1 MKKIMVHIFHMD
13 SKGICSFYDKY
24 SFDKYISNKIYDE
37 KKCSYLILKED
48 GSYSPPLARDGSI
61 YEIERIKKQFV
72 TVVIKEEKPAQTTI
86 SHSSTN
92 YAEHNAYK
100 VAFDTKLVGKINS
113 DRTRLLA
120 AIRDVNQNCE
130 FHNLYSPTVSI
141 CQGSGSGK
149 SKLACSLDSDLA
161 CGYVV
166 FRGMEELAYPEKSS
180 LGKMMMAC
188 PLPMKKNSFDCT
200 FLSETNIGVYVHII
214 YAIVSDYL
222 ARVKSLKKGMGIT
235 GPISVSQ
242 SQQIRQ
248 VILRE
253 FIEGTFT
260 GEQIENFENGIKL
273 IDLVKG
279 KMEELSFDKFAGR
292 IKTCCDDISHE
303 LSLLSATSPLVIVL
317 DEVHILS
324 GYDETIGTARLNLLR
339 RAMHALG
346 TQSGIV
352 FVTLGT
358 KSDYNDLNPIAATD
372 SMRDCNRTEIYPP
385 FIVSRNTD
393 IFRNQ
398 IAKLSIS
405 SEMLKDPRMI
415 LIRFSMG
422 RPLWCSLAIS
432 EVIRI
437 AAIKLANSS
446 LESGQA
452 FVACWM
458 LRTGIPAS
466 PHMVET
472 SRHLLKSNMATLLDI
487 HPELP
492 LMNVCYPSE
501 PVLAMAADDLVS
513 RNLIAYFKNLRNHL
527 VCKGFDRGDLA
538 EVIAAEIC
546 IEAASNAKRL
556 DISTTAICKALD
568 EIELTKSKKFIL
580 ESHIDPNILAEK
592 AKKYNVGDC
601 DVPKEAVEHMKM
613 TTLENFLKSLYG
625 EKNYENLNLESTVS
639 RRMLNGIV
647 NFNHFIRLN
656 TNFNFSSI
664 LDGLNKSTNIEPRL
678 QKFPSGGGRSVRCR
692 ALCNLGLKRGAAFF
706 APEHYPGTDL
716 LIPICLEGNLFIY

>member
-1 MKKIMVHIFHMD
+1 MHTFYSD
-13 SKGICSFYDKY
+13 SKGKCRFLNKND
-24 SFDKYISNKIYDE
+24 FDTYKAFKFSGVE
-37 KKCSYLILKED
+37 KCSYLILKED

-72 TVVIKEEKPAQTTI
+72 TVVIKEETPAQATI
-86 SHSSTN
+86 SHSSSN
-92 YAEHNAYK
+92 HLQHNAYK
-100 VAFDTKLVGKINS
+100 VAFDTKLVGKIDS
-113 DRTRLLA
+113 DRTRLLV
-120 AIRDVNQNCE
+120 AIRDVNKNCKI
-130 FHNLYSPTVSI
+130 HNLYSPTVSI

-166 FRGMEELAYPEKSS
+166 FRGKDELAYPEKSS
-180 LGKMMMAC
+180 LGKLMMAC
-188 PLPMKKNSFDCT
+188 PLPLEMNSFNCSS
-200 FLSETNIGVYVHII
+200 LSETNIGVYVHII

-222 ARVKSLKKGMGIT
+222 ARVKSLKEGMGIT
-235 GPISVSQ
+235 GPISTSQ
-242 SQQIRQ
+242 SKQIRQ
-248 VILRE
+248 VILQE

-260 GEQIENFENGIKL
+260 GEQIKNFENGIKL
-273 IDLVKG
+273 IHLFRG
-279 KMEELSFDKFAGR
+279 NIEELLFDKFAGI
-292 IKTCCDDISHE
+292 IKTCCKDISDE
-303 LSLLSATSPLVIVL
+303 LNLPSETSPLVIVL
-317 DEVHILS
+317 DEVHLLS
-324 GYDETIGTARLNLLR
+324 EMDPALGIARLSLLR

-346 TQSGIV
+346 THSGIV

-358 KSDYNDLNPIAATD
+358 KSDYKDLNPIAGTD
-372 SMRDCNRTEIYPP
+372 SLRDFDRTEIYPP
-385 FIVSRNTD
+385 LIVSRNTD
-393 IFRNQ
+393 IFRSQ
-398 IAKLSIS
+398 VARLSIS
-405 SEMLKDPRMI
+405 SEMLKDPRMV
-415 LIRFSMG
+415 LVRFSMG

-432 EVIRI
+432 EVVRI
-437 AAIKLANSS
+437 AGIKLANSS

-501 PVLAMAADDLVS
+501 PVLAMAANDLVS

-546 IEAASNAKRL
+546 IEAASNAKRI
-556 DISTTAICKALD
+556 DISKTEICRALD
-568 EIELTKSKKFIL
+568 DIEFTKSKKFIL
-580 ESHIDPNILAEK
+580 ESHIDENILAEK
-592 AKKYNVGDC
+592 VKRYHVGDC
-601 DVPKEAVEHMKM
+601 NVPRVAEEQMKM
-613 TTLENFLKSLYG
+613 TTLESFLKSLYG
-625 EKNYENLNLESTVS
+625 EENYKKLNLESTVS

-647 NFNHFIRLN
+647 DFNHFIRLN

-664 LDGLNKSTNIEPRL
+664 LDGINKSTKIEKNPRL
-678 QKFPSGGGRSVRCR
+678 PKIPSGFGRGVKCR

-706 APEHYPGTDL
+706 APEGYPGTDL
-716 LIPICLEGNLFIY
+716 LIPICLEGN